1 MATIRL
7 EIVTIEGKVFDEEV
21 NMVVAPGVEGVMGIL
36 PRHAPLL
43 TRLNFGELQIKRDGQ
58 PDEFFAVG
66 GGVMEVQGTQVIV
79 LADSA
84 ESVDAIDLARAEE
97 ARQRAEELLAQASK
111 DQVDF
116 QQAEA
121 ALRRSANRIK
131 LASRHRQKGGY
142 GMQSPDGR

>member
-1 MATIRL
+1 MATFRL

-36 PRHAPLL
+36 PHHAPLL
-43 TRLNFGELQIKRDGQ
+43 TRLNFGELHIKKDGQ
-58 PDEFFAVG
+58 PDQFYAVG

-84 ESVDAIDLARAEE
+84 EHVDEIDISRAEE
-97 ARQRAEELLAQASK
+97 ARQRAEERLAQASK
-111 DQVDF
+111 DQLDF
-116 QQAEA
+116 DRAEA

-131 LASRHRQKGGY
+131 LARRHRQRGGY
-142 GMQSPDGR
+142 GVQTPDGR